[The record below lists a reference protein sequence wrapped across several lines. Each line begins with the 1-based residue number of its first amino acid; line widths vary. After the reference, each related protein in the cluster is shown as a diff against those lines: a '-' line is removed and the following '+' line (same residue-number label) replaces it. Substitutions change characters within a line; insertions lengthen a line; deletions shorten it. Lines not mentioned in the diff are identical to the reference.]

1 MAKNDRITLEEVLD
15 LIPKPVTAMVS
26 LPSKGLF
33 YDREQ
38 VPDGTVEVTPMSAR
52 EEKLVAGMRGG
63 NVEEVIDII
72 LKRCLKTNI
81 PTDDLLVTDRFFLLL
96 ALRANSYGEDYN
108 FELTCGSCGL
118 TSKYGVKI
126 PADLEVKY
134 AEDDAVEPFFVTLPV
149 SKIRIGFR
157 LLREKDMKDIRKFSS
172 RETKKGFLAEGDP
185 AYSYR
190 IAKQIVSVNDR
201 SLDMLTALELVN
213 RLPAKD
219 SAVLKNAFDKKTPG
233 VLTGITKDCVS
244 CGKSIETDLPMSA
257 EFFRPDDT
265 AEV

>member
-1 MAKNDRITLEEVLD
+1 MAKNNDRITLEEVLD

-33 YDREQ
+33 YDNNL
-38 VPDGTVEVTPMSAR
+38 VPNGMVEVTPMSAR

-63 NVEEVIDII
+63 NVEEVIDVI

-81 PTDDLLVTDRFFLLL
+81 ATDDLLTTDRFFLLL

-108 FELTCGSCGL
+108 FELTCGYCNVS
-118 TSKYGVKI
+118 SKYTVKI
-126 PADLEVKY
+126 PGDLEVKY
-134 AEDDAVEPFFVTLPV
+134 AEDSDAEPFFITLPI
-149 SKIRIGFR
+149 SKIKIGFD
-157 LLREKDMKDIRKFSS
+157 LLREKDMKEIRRFASK
-172 RETKKGFLAEGDP
+172 ETKKGFLAEGDP

-233 VLTGITKDCVS
+233 VMTGIQKDCVS
-244 CGKSIETDLPMSA
+244 CGKTIETDLPMSA
-257 EFFRPDDT
+257 EFFRPDDG
-265 AEV
+265 E